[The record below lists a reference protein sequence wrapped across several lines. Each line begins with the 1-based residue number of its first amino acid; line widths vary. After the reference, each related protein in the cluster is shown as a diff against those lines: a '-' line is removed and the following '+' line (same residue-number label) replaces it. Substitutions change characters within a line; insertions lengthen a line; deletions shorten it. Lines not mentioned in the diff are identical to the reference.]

1 MESRFAPL
9 RDPNFA
15 RVFAAR
21 LISAFGTPMAPVAL
35 PFAVLED
42 LQGLA
47 RDVGLVIAAASGAQ
61 VVFQILAGA
70 LADRGSRRA
79 QMVTGDLAAAA
90 AQGAIALLLALHLAS
105 VPSLIVLEVVIGT
118 ALALQHPAAVGLVP
132 LVVERERLQSAN
144 ALLAIASSTAMGLGA
159 AVAGIV
165 AAKLGARV
173 ALAIDAVTFVVSAI
187 LVSGVRERPQVRAQS
202 ESLLAA
208 LRGGWRE
215 FTSHRWLWTIVLQF
229 TVMLVGWF
237 GTYAVVGPVIAKRAL
252 GGAAAWGII
261 ASANGFGLIAGGFV
275 ALRVHFPRPIFAAT
289 LCCFPFALLPLTL
302 IAPLTVPWIAAAAFA
317 AGFSGELFGVL
328 WYTALHTHVD
338 PAALSR
344 VSAYDAVG
352 SIALVPL
359 GEVLAGF
366 ALDAFG
372 AAATLIGASAAIV
385 VPTAAVLLVREVR
398 ELRATEPTSSSGAST

>member
-1 MESRFAPL
+1 VASRFAPL
-9 RDPNFA
+9 RDRNFA

-42 LQGLA
+42 LHGSAQ
-47 RDVGLVIAAASGAQ
+47 DVGLVIAAASGAQ
-61 VVFQILAGA
+61 VVFQIFAGA
-70 LADRGSRRA
+70 LADRGSRRS
-79 QMVTGDLAAAA
+79 QMVTGDLAAAV
-90 AQGAIALLLALHLAS
+90 AQGGIALLLALHLAS
-105 VPSLIVLEVVIGT
+105 VPALILLEVVIGT
-118 ALALQHPAAVGLVP
+118 SLALQHPAAVGLVP
-132 LVVERERLQSAN
+132 LVVEREQLHSAN
-144 ALLAIASSTAMGLGA
+144 ALLAIANSTAMGLGA

-173 ALAIDAVTFVVSAI
+173 ALAIDAATFVVSAI
-187 LVSGVRERPQVRAQS
+187 LVSGVRERAQELSHS

-237 GTYAVVGPVIAKRAL
+237 GTYAVVGPVIAKRSL

-261 ASANGFGLIAGGFV
+261 ASANGFGLIAGGFL
-275 ALRVHFPRPIFAAT
+275 ALRVRFPRPIFAAT
-289 LCCFPFALLPLTL
+289 LCCFPFALLPLSL
-302 IAPLTVPWIAAAAFA
+302 VAPMAVPWIAAAAFA
-317 AGFSGELFGVL
+317 AGFAGELFGVL

-372 AAATLIGASAAIV
+372 ASATLFGACAAIV
-385 VPTAAVLLVREVR
+385 VPTAAVLFVREVR
-398 ELRATEPTSSSGAST
+398 ELRAAMPAGVE